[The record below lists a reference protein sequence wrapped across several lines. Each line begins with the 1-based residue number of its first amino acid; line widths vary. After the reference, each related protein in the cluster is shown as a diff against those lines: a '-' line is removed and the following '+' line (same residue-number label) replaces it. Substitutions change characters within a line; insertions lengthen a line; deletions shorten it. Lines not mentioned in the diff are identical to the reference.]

1 MSRVDTRRPSFPQ
14 LTRKDGGRSLP
25 PFLSSISLLL
35 FFILRARGQ
44 AQWLLFPWWKSPGQA
59 CEKEQTMTSDQ
70 IDASCTGCPWTSLRS
85 RQQQISRRNAFD
97 ELLRCSYSNWIEV
110 TYLLGISYELARLGS
125 SARNYFS
132 TEFYL
137 LEHRELEASS
147 CTKRL
152 RVTQRS
158 RRDDFH
164 ATPRTEPRESRL
176 SFAWRD
182 YAIEFITEVLLINRL
197 IRSLDF
203 CLRDY
208 PS

>member
-110 TYLLGISYELARLGS
+110 TYLLGISYELARLGLLGIISRRNFIYS
-125 SARNYFS
+125 SIENSKHRAARKDC
-132 TEFYL
+132 
-137 LEHRELEASS
+137 ASRKGHVG
-147 CTKRL
+147 TIFMQHP
-152 RVTQRS
+152 VRS
-158 RRDDFH
+158 RERADWVSH
-164 ATPRTEPRESRL
+164 GETTRSNLLPR
-176 SFAWRD
+176 F
-182 YAIEFITEVLLINRL
+182 Y
-197 IRSLDF
+197 
-203 CLRDY
+203 
-208 PS
+208 